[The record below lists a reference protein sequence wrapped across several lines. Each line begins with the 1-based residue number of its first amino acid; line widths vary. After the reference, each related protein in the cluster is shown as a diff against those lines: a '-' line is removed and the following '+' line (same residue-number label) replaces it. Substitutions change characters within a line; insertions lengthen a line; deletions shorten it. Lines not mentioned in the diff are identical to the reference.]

1 MQIHPKKGGFFCE
14 SSHKICNFV
23 QNLTDMLEIF
33 YNRRST
39 RKFLNRKVEDDKV
52 KKLLSAALLAPSS
65 KGGRPWEFIWVDDPE
80 LLEILSKSKPHGA
93 TLLKH
98 APLAII
104 IAGDKTKS
112 DVWIEDCAI
121 ASVFIQ
127 LEAEALGLGSCWV
140 QVNRRFYNDDIT
152 SNEYIH
158 EHFNIPENLIV
169 LSVVGIGYKA
179 MKQPPLSECDINWEK
194 VSKNCYNQSSSI

>member
-1 MQIHPKKGGFFCE
+1 
-14 SSHKICNFV
+14 
-23 QNLTDMLEIF
+23 MLDILF
-33 YNRRST
+33 NRRST
-39 RKFLNRKVEDDKV
+39 RKFLDKKIEDSKIRN
-52 KKLLSAALLAPSS
+52 LLTAALLAPSS
-65 KGGRPWEFIWVDDPE
+65 KGSRPWEFIIVNDPD
-80 LLEILSKSKPHGA
+80 LLALLASSKPHGA

-112 DVWIEDCAI
+112 DVWVEDCSI

-140 QVNRRFYNDDIT
+140 QINRRYYNDDIT

-158 EHFNIPENLIV
+158 KHFNIPDRLEV

-179 MKQPPLSECDINWEK
+179 VERPPLSNCDIQWEK
-194 VSKNCYNQSSSI
+194 VSINSYQDQTNFTIPKDCAE

>member
-1 MQIHPKKGGFFCE
+1 
-14 SSHKICNFV
+14 
-23 QNLTDMLEIF
+23 MLDIF

-39 RKFLNRKVEDDKV
+39 RKFLKRRIEEGII
-52 KKLLSAALLAPSS
+52 KKLLTAALLAPSS
-65 KGGRPWEFIWVDDPE
+65 KGSRPWEFIIVDNQA
-80 LLEILSKSKPHGA
+80 LLATLASSKPHGA
-93 TLLKH
+93 SLLRH

-112 DVWIEDCAI
+112 DVWVEDCSI
-121 ASVFIQ
+121 ASIFVQ

-140 QVNRRFYNDDIT
+140 QINRRYFNDEIT

-158 EHFNIPENLIV
+158 EHFNIPERLEV

-179 MKQPPLSECDINWEK
+179 VERPPLSTCDVLWDK
-194 VSKNCYNQSSSI
+194 VSINRYKSPSEFRIPKECE

>member
-1 MQIHPKKGGFFCE
+1 
-14 SSHKICNFV
+14 
-23 QNLTDMLEIF
+23 MLDIF

-39 RKFLNRKVEDDKV
+39 RKFLDKKIESAKI
-52 KKLLSAALLAPSS
+52 KKLLTAALLAPSS
-65 KGGRPWEFIWVDDPE
+65 KGSRPWEFIIVNDPA
-80 LLEILSKSKPHGA
+80 LLSVLAKSKPHGA
-93 TLLKH
+93 SLLKH

-112 DVWIEDCAI
+112 DVWVEDCSI
-121 ASVFIQ
+121 ASIFVQ

-140 QVNRRFYNDDIT
+140 QINRRYFNDEIT

-158 EHFNIPENLIV
+158 EHFNISERLEV

-179 MKQPPLSECDINWEK
+179 VERPPLSDCDILWNK
-194 VSKNCYNQSSSI
+194 VSINRYEDQTEYTIPKNCE

>member
-1 MQIHPKKGGFFCE
+1 
-14 SSHKICNFV
+14 
-23 QNLTDMLEIF
+23 MLDIL

-39 RKFLNRKVEDDKV
+39 RKFLNKKIEEEKIQ
-52 KKLLSAALLAPSS
+52 KLLTAALLAPSS
-65 KGGRPWEFIWVDDPE
+65 KGSRPWEFIIVDDPA
-80 LLEILSKSKPHGA
+80 LLAILATSKPHGA

-112 DVWIEDCAI
+112 DVWIEDCSI
-121 ASVFIQ
+121 ASVFVQ

-140 QVNRRFYNDDIT
+140 QINRRYYNDDVT

-158 EHFNIPENLIV
+158 QHFNIPDKLEV

-179 MKQPPLSECDINWEK
+179 AERPPLSDFDILWDK
-194 VSKNCYNQSSSI
+194 VSINRYKEQTEFTNPKI

>member
-1 MQIHPKKGGFFCE
+1 
-14 SSHKICNFV
+14 
-23 QNLTDMLEIF
+23 MLEIF

-39 RKFLNRKVEDDKV
+39 RKFLDKRIEEAKI
-52 KKLLSAALLAPSS
+52 KKLLTAALLSPSS
-65 KGGRPWEFIWVDDPE
+65 MGSRPWEFIIVDDPT
-80 LLEILSKSKPHGA
+80 LLAILATSKPHGA
-93 TLLKH
+93 SLLKH

-112 DVWIEDCAI
+112 DVWIEDCSI
-121 ASVFIQ
+121 ASIFVQ

-140 QVNRRFYNDDIT
+140 QINRRYYNDDIT

-158 EHFNIPENLIV
+158 EHFKIPERLEV

-179 MKQPPLSECDINWEK
+179 TGRPPLSDCDILWDK
-194 VSKNCYNQSSSI
+194 VSKNLYQNQTGFKIPKECEE

>member
-1 MQIHPKKGGFFCE
+1 
-14 SSHKICNFV
+14 
-23 QNLTDMLEIF
+23 MLDII

-39 RKFLNRKVEDDKV
+39 RKFLDRKIEEDKI
-52 KKLLSAALLAPSS
+52 KKLLTAALLAPSS
-65 KGGRPWEFIWVDDPE
+65 KGSRPWEFIIVDDPD
-80 LLEILSKSKPHGA
+80 LLALLAMSKPHGA

-112 DVWIEDCAI
+112 DAWIEDCSI
-121 ASVFIQ
+121 ASVFVQ
-127 LEAEALGLGSCWV
+127 LEAESLGLGSCWV
-140 QVNRRFYNDDIT
+140 QINRRFYNDDVT

-158 EHFNIPENLIV
+158 KHFNIPDRLEV

-179 MKQPPLSECDINWEK
+179 AEQPPLSDYDVLWDK
-194 VSKNCYNQSSSI
+194 VSINRYDDITDFTIQDDIE

>member
-1 MQIHPKKGGFFCE
+1 
-14 SSHKICNFV
+14 
-23 QNLTDMLEIF
+23 MLDIF

-39 RKFLNRKVEDDKV
+39 RKFLDQKIEDDKI
-52 KKLLSAALLAPSS
+52 KKLLTAALLAPSS
-65 KGGRPWEFIWVDDPE
+65 KGSRPWEFIVVTE
-80 LLEILSKSKPHGA
+80 LALLSVLADAKPHGA
-93 TLLKH
+93 SLIKH

-112 DVWIEDCAI
+112 DVWIEDCSI

-140 QVNRRFYNDDIT
+140 QINRRYYNDEIT

-158 EHFNIPENLIV
+158 QHFNIPDRLEV

-179 MKQPPLSECDINWEK
+179 IERPPLSDCDILWDK
-194 VSKNCYNQSSSI
+194 VSINRYNS

>member
-1 MQIHPKKGGFFCE
+1 
-14 SSHKICNFV
+14 
-23 QNLTDMLEIF
+23 MLEIF

-39 RKFLNRKVEDDKV
+39 RKFLNRKIDEELI
-52 KKLLSAALLAPSS
+52 KKLLTAALLAPSS
-65 KGGRPWEFIWVDDPE
+65 KGSRPWEFILVDDPT
-80 LLEILSKSKPHGA
+80 LLTLLSNSKPHGA

-112 DVWIEDCAI
+112 DAWVEDCSI
-121 ASVFIQ
+121 ASIFVQ

-140 QVNRRFYNDDIT
+140 QIHRRYYNDDIT

-158 EHFNIPENLIV
+158 EHFNIPDRLEV

-179 MKQPPLSECDINWEK
+179 AERPPLSEVDILWNK
-194 VSKNCYNQSSSI
+194 VSINSYSHQPAQDAF